1 MYTFI
6 ENVIVI
12 YGLWNFRIHGLF
24 GKSHKDNRLK
34 SFYFEQAI
42 GKLQFTNRIF
52 LQVTQLKYVN
62 GQGFTGV
69 QVNLNLLYYI
79 FISHYL
85 RLAFWN
91 FERLPWPLCPA
102 HDTVAITWSHKIH
115 GKRSKSLVLNFVNFL
130 F

>member
-1 MYTFI
+1 MAYQ
-6 ENVIVI
+6 
-12 YGLWNFRIHGLF
+12 
-24 GKSHKDNRLK
+24 KSHKDNRLK

-42 GKLQFTNRIF
+42 GKLQFTNRTF

-85 RLAFWN
+85 RLAF
-91 FERLPWPLCPA
+91 
-102 HDTVAITWSHKIH
+102 
-115 GKRSKSLVLNFVNFL
+115 
-130 F
+130 